1 MKDRTGSYTITRDQD
16 CFTINLTILSDLDLY
31 IYSSNEKLYYD
42 ACVIRTLI
50 THGTF
55 VVLSCV
61 ILRATREALGE
72 ASPINAVHT

>member
-1 MKDRTGSYTITRDQD
+1 MEDRIGI
-16 CFTINLTILSDLDLY
+16 ILLHETKIALQLILRLLAIYVY

-42 ACVIRTLI
+42 TCVMRTLI
-50 THGTF
+50 TRETF

-61 ILRATREALGE
+61 ILRATREALGK